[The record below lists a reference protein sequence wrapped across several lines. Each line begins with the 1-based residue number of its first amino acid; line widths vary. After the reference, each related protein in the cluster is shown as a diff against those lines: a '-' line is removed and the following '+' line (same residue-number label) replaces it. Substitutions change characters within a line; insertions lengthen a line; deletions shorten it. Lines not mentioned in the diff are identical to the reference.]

1 MLLKAKNNR
10 ITLFLILIPLMLIT
24 FQLLPCVVSA
34 DEHKRR
40 ESGDKRYKSSEER
53 DDSRDRTARQLEKED
68 EGNEVTGQTTA
79 WLLVAANFT
88 VVLSI
93 LMKGLIR
100 YFPLESETK
109 SAIKRFNQLQKRH
122 LVRFHYVL
130 NSVAVCM
137 AAIHFSLSSC
147 RRSPLPEWG
156 LICLAVMVFLGFTV
170 KFRLAPKRIQR
181 FVYRLHTGLASI
193 SILTVLLVVGHMIV
207 D

>member
-40 ESGDKRYKSSEER
+40 ESGDKRYQSSEER
-53 DDSRDRTARQLEKED
+53 YDSRDRTARQLEKED
-68 EGNEVTGQTTA
+68 ESNEVTGQTTA

-109 SAIKRFNQLQKRH
+109 SAIKRFDQLQKRH
-122 LVRFHYVL
+122 LMRFHY
-130 NSVAVCM
+130 
-137 AAIHFSLSSC
+137 IGSS
-147 RRSPLPEWG
+147 
-156 LICLAVMVFLGFTV
+156 
-170 KFRLAPKRIQR
+170 RLKSQID
-181 FVYRLHTGLASI
+181 TI
-193 SILTVLLVVGHMIV
+193 
-207 D
+207 